1 MFEKLF
7 DLIIPVA
14 GGVFCIIY
22 SFVLEKKMKAEKK
35 SKGLLFAGIAV
46 IVMSAI
52 YLIDS
57 IL

>member
-14 GGVFCIIY
+14 GGVFCVIY
-22 SFVLEKKMKAEKK
+22 SFVLAKKNESRKK